1 MINLAKGV
9 EVTAT
14 IYASPFIW
22 SSYKYCNTDFDAISV
37 SLKEMYIYKYNSE
50 YSKSTINPFKV
61 SVLGLKRDAS
71 TDNVWL
77 TIDDPLRWLCYNDMP
92 E

>member
-22 SSYKYCNTDFDAISV
+22 SSYKL

-50 YSKSTINPFKV
+50 YSKSTINLFKV

-77 TIDDPLRWLCYNDMP
+77 TIDDPLRWLCYNDMH

>member
-1 MINLAKGV
+1 MINLTKGV

-14 IYASPFIW
+14 IYISPFIW
-22 SSYKYCNTDFDAISV
+22 SAYKYCNTDFDAIPV

-50 YSKSTINPFKV
+50 CSKSTLNPFKV
-61 SVLGLKRDAS
+61 STLGLKRDAS
-71 TDNVWL
+71 TDNVRL
-77 TIDDPLRWLCYNDMP
+77 IIDDPLRWLYYNDTH